1 MAIESPLFQSSMELL
16 GHSFT
21 HFNASEELDRKLVIL
36 HLANAVELILKDL
49 VLDSGESIYKSPKE
63 TITIH
68 GCIKSLQEKIQINNL
83 DNDIYFLKVYDEKE
97 NYLKTFKVEK
107 ME

>member
-1 MAIESPLFQSSMELL
+1 MAIESPLFQSAMELL

-21 HFNASEELDRKLVIL
+21 HYNGQKELDRKLVIL
-36 HLANAVELILKDL
+36 HLANAIELILKDL

-68 GCIKSLQEKIQINNL
+68 GCIKSLADK
-83 DNDIYFLKVYDEKE
+83 
-97 NYLKTFKVEK
+97 
-107 ME
+107 